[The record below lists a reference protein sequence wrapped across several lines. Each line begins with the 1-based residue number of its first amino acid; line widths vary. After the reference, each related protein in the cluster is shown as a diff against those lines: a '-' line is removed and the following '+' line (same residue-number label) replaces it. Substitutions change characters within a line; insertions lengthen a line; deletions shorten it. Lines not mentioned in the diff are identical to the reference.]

1 MESSG
6 QEETS
11 LGIIFLCKYDHVI
24 ANTHRASENKE
35 YHSCYKS
42 HNTFIVS
49 LYLMSTNG
57 STKAESLKLAK
68 YEHSFFDRHHCK

>member
-24 ANTHRASENKE
+24 ANTHRASENKD
-35 YHSCYKS
+35 
-42 HNTFIVS
+42 TIVVIN
-49 LYLMSTNG
+49 LIILLFLVCILCQQTEVPKQNH
-57 STKAESLKLAK
+57 LN
-68 YEHSFFDRHHCK
+68 